1 MKFARQISQ
10 ALPSQANATALLAAI
25 HKATGW
31 RTPRLHCSTK
41 LEIWKVWLV
50 FQKNWILNQYRVIFG
65 KVSTILLE
73 HSALET
79 SFFFF
84 TSPSFLTW
92 SSCKANLGHE
102 HNPEVE
108 TFLSMNSVGNLSGSS
123 SLEDDIRWRGK
134 QPTVKQVI
142 LW

>member
-79 SFFFF
+79 SFFFYKSIF
-84 TSPSFLTW
+84 F
-92 SSCKANLGHE
+92 
-102 HNPEVE
+102 
-108 TFLSMNSVGNLSGSS
+108 
-123 SLEDDIRWRGK
+123 D
-134 QPTVKQVI
+134 VKQ
-142 LW
+142 LQGKPGTWT